1 MYEKAL
7 IAAGLDEKQ
16 ALVYIACLELGPSK
30 VPAIAREAEIKRTTA
45 YGTVDELVSIGL
57 ISTSSKGKTKLYSA
71 ADPEA
76 IMTLLEER
84 KKKVTDVMPEL
95 SELFITRH
103 VRTKITFFEGREG
116 LRKIYADV
124 LECKSKEIKQIARV
138 RQHNEAI
145 GDAFIKDFIKKR
157 IARGIVTRVLHPKA
171 GDLYTSERG
180 MEDPKLKRYVRY
192 LPPNVF
198 YAAMIMIY
206 DHKVAMV
213 STKEENFGFIIESK
227 QFSNTLNAYFDF
239 MWGLG
244 SKEPDLNT

>member
-1 MYEKAL
+1 MYKGTL
-7 IAAGLDEKQ
+7 IAGGLTAKQ
-16 ALVYIACLELGPSK
+16 AAVYEACLEAGASA
-30 VPAIAREAEIKRTTA
+30 VPDIARLAHIKRTTA
-45 YGTVDELVSIGL
+45 YGIIEELVGIGL
-57 ISTSSKGKTKLYSA
+57 LQSSYRGKRKLYTA
-71 ADPEA
+71 QDPA
-76 IMTLLEER
+76 LMLDMLEE
-84 KKKVTDVMPEL
+84 KKKRLAEVMPEL
-95 SELFITRH
+95 SDLFITRN
-103 VRTKITFFEGREG
+103 TKPKITFFEGREG
-116 LRKIYADV
+116 VRKIYDDV
-124 LECKSKEIKQIARV
+124 LECKSKQIKQIARV

-145 GDAFIKDFIKKR
+145 GDAFIKEFIRKR
-157 IARGIVTRVLHPKA
+157 IARGIISRVLHPKA

-227 QFSNTLNAYFDF
+227 EFSNTLSAYFDF

-244 SKEPDLNT
+244 SKEPDLT